1 MPVAGAANRTV
12 DSYITQRVS
21 AFSAGALT
29 LILSDV
35 LSVDASLFWT
45 VAVAHA
51 ALHYGFWFVVGHH
64 GALLLPGE
72 GAYIPLALLG
82 LLVFICIA
90 PTPQDSILLSLWS
103 HPRSAVQ
110 HVWADHDQRDSLV
123 ETSVPPHT
131 LSASGAV
138 SREAV
143 IPDADAAKAAR
154 IAITADGSTVSCGA
168 MQHAGQFSDS
178 SEMPRESAI
187 EGQESSLHAPTVT
200 NEALTAVDHLNL
212 VRFWL
217 GKLRKSTDCPR
228 QADLTCWTV
237 FVWACP
243 TSLFKTALFEV
254 CACPALPSTSLS

>member
-1 MPVAGAANRTV
+1 MHWPLFLSV
-12 DSYITQRVS
+12 
-21 AFSAGALT
+21 AGALT

-154 IAITADGSTVSCGA
+154 IAITADGSTVFCGA

-217 GKLRKSTDCPR
+217 GAHILRAVNVVTGLAQRLGVVCSGQRYLSRPGKVQPCAAQMIS
-228 QADLTCWTV
+228 QAGG
-237 FVWACP
+237 
-243 TSLFKTALFEV
+243 SL
-254 CACPALPSTSLS
+254 LPI

>member
-82 LLVFICIA
+82 LLVFMCIA

-143 IPDADAAKAAR
+143 IQML
-154 IAITADGSTVSCGA
+154 
-168 MQHAGQFSDS
+168 MQPKLQELPSQQMAVLCSAGPCSMRGNS
-178 SEMPRESAI
+178 
-187 EGQESSLHAPTVT
+187 
-200 NEALTAVDHLNL
+200 LTAQRCPENL
-212 VRFWL
+212 RLKAKNQACMHPLSPTKPLQQWTT
-217 GKLRKSTDCPR
+217 STLCG
-228 QADLTCWTV
+228 
-237 FVWACP
+237 
-243 TSLFKTALFEV
+243 SG
-254 CACPALPSTSLS
+254 

>member
-1 MPVAGAANRTV
+1 MNQ
-12 DSYITQRVS
+12 SVS
-21 AFSAGALT
+21 ACSAGALIP
-29 LILSDV
+29 LLSG
-35 LSVDASLFWT
+35 DASLFWRG
-45 VAVAHA
+45 AVANA
-51 ALHYGFWFVVGHH
+51 TLSYFFWLLVGHH
-64 GALLLPGE
+64 GASLLPGE
-72 GAYIPLALLG
+72 GAYIPLVLLA

-90 PTPQDSILLSLWS
+90 PTPQESILLSLWP
-103 HPRSAVQ
+103 HLRSAVQ
-110 HVWADHDQRDSLV
+110 HVWADDDQGDSPD
-123 ETSVPPHT
+123 ETTEPQHTFSVS
-131 LSASGAV
+131 SAEPS
-138 SREAV
+138 EDV